1 MLLQMTGFH
10 SLYGG
15 IVFHFVYV
23 PYFLYSSI
31 NGHLVSFH
39 ILAIV
44 NSVAIKHG
52 SAESLWNNDLFSFGY
67 ATTRGIAGSCS
78 NNSSLPKCEECIV
91 TFFQT
96 L

>member
-52 SAESLWNNDLFSFGY
+52 SAESL
-67 ATTRGIAGSCS
+67 
-78 NNSSLPKCEECIV
+78 
-91 TFFQT
+91 
-96 L
+96 